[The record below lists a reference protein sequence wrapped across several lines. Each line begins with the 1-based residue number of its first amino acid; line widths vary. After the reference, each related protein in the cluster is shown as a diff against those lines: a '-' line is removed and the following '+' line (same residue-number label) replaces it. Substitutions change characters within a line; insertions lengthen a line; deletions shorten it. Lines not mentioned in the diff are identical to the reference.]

1 MKTNYETT
9 RTAEGREA
17 ITEIA
22 RYAAKNMLR
31 TKGKSDHYAK
41 ILDACRRDIIE
52 YGIEQD

>member
-1 MKTNYETT
+1 MKTNYENK
-9 RTAEGREA
+9 RTQEGKEI
-17 ITEIA
+17 ITHIA
-22 RYAAKNMLR
+22 RYATKNMLR

>member
-1 MKTNYETT
+1 MKTNYEKT

-31 TKGKSDHYAK
+31 TKGKSTHYAK